1 MVHCHGTHNTE
12 RDTRPYAVTTC
23 GILWREIPKRAT
35 GQSPTVTAE
44 AVLRPGAALLG
55 EWSPVL
61 QRRYVVLLVICI
73 NASLEVR
80 LKALRRHGLRHRQRE
95 DQQCYDGQVPHSLII
110 GRRVLL
116 PQC

>member
-44 AVLRPGAALLG
+44 AVLRTDMALLG

-61 QRRYVVLLVICI
+61 QRRRVVVFYICVH
-73 NASLEVR
+73 ASLEVR
-80 LKALRRHGLRHRQRE
+80 LKALRCDGLR
-95 DQQCYDGQVPHSLII
+95 
-110 GRRVLL
+110 
-116 PQC
+116 

>member
-55 EWSPVL
+55 EWPQDPQCRCEVAAL
-61 QRRYVVLLVICI
+61 GCI
-73 NASLEVR
+73 NASIGT
-80 LKALRRHGLRHRQRE
+80 LRCHGLR
-95 DQQCYDGQVPHSLII
+95 QCY
-110 GRRVLL
+110 R
-116 PQC
+116 

>member
-44 AVLRPGAALLG
+44 AVLRTDMALLG
-55 EWSPVL
+55 EWSPVP
-61 QRRYVVLLVICI
+61 QRRCVVFLLPCGM
-73 NASLEVR
+73 ASAVVR
-80 LKALRRHGLRHRQRE
+80 LKALRGRLASSK
-95 DQQCYDGQVPHSLII
+95 DQKG
-110 GRRVLL
+110 
-116 PQC
+116 